1 MIGRKE
7 IPRIFITMDSGTFN
21 GYRTNCVKRKKKVN
35 GLIELF
41 NKDSI
46 TCATHKEIFKD
57 ELNKIDV
64 AAEDFI
70 EYIDDVLTQLEANSE
85 QDRIPD
91 LELMRKDVIDAVK
104 LNKQQAM
111 MCPKLLLSLNSDIQ
125 TFVRTL
131 MSLNLNSIS

>member
-1 MIGRKE
+1 
-7 IPRIFITMDSGTFN
+7 MDSDTFN
-21 GYRTNCVKRKKKVN
+21 GYRTNCVKRKKKVI

-70 EYIDDVLTQLEANSE
+70 EYIDDIIKIIREV
-85 QDRIPD
+85 
-91 LELMRKDVIDAVK
+91 MRKVI
-104 LNKQQAM
+104 
-111 MCPKLLLSLNSDIQ
+111 S
-125 TFVRTL
+125 
-131 MSLNLNSIS
+131 